1 MATAIR
7 PIGHE
12 DRLSLVEHLDE
23 LRTRVVICALA
34 LAFAFGLC
42 VWQNDRLLDFV
53 NRPLE
58 RANTES
64 TARGEGPLGQIAVT
78 QRAVRRLATQDLAL
92 LAVLA
97 RPDSGLSAAAR
108 REVLARQQALR
119 AAIARLPRGQPTSK
133 PVTLGVGEPF
143 GTTLTVSFYFALL
156 LALPI
161 ILYQLYAFVL
171 PAFSPRERR
180 VATPLM
186 MMIPVL
192 FVTGVAFGYT
202 VVLPPAVNFLQ
213 DFNADSFNVLVQA
226 RDYYRFSAIVLL
238 ALGLVFQ
245 VPVAILAATR
255 LGVVTPAQLR
265 SNRRYAILACAVLA
279 MVLPGTDPVTMLL
292 EMVPLVVL
300 YELSI
305 LLAALFGRPKP
316 VSDATDLETSSDAV

>member
-1 MATAIR
+1 
-7 PIGHE
+7 
-12 DRLSLVEHLDE
+12 
-23 LRTRVVICALA
+23 
-34 LAFAFGLC
+34 
-42 VWQNDRLLDFV
+42 
-53 NRPLE
+53 
-58 RANTES
+58 
-64 TARGEGPLGQIAVT
+64 
-78 QRAVRRLATQDLAL
+78 
-92 LAVLA
+92 
-97 RPDSGLSAAAR
+97 
-108 REVLARQQALR
+108 
-119 AAIARLPRGQPTSK
+119 
-133 PVTLGVGEPF
+133 
-143 GTTLTVSFYFALL
+143 LTVSFYFALL